1 MPFSMVDNIMQ
12 WAGSLLSPASSSAGD
27 GTQVGPSVR
36 PIQRKYASV
45 FTNTPLL
52 ANVTYLSSW
61 IDTQGTGG
69 VFLFGQVLS
78 NQASAAIGFII
89 QGSNDISN
97 PGLTAQI
104 GTTAAGLFVSANVIG
119 NVVAFC
125 PYRYWRVQYT
135 NGASTQGTFEIVVTE
150 SNIPPGITMGGTNFV
165 NGWPTAWNIPYV
177 GVTGGTSPNNVSI
190 GPIATL
196 STNGTGGSTF
206 DNGTTFEALTSQQ
219 GANISIGVTPLLQTS
234 AAVTNGAVAQRTPN
248 MWHGSQ
254 FSGTGANNI
263 WMPPSTKKARMMKYK
278 IEVSADA
285 TIAGGAAPIN
295 LQFNQ
300 QLGTATDSILPYG
313 STLGFTHRLVVPGSS
328 ASSFLGYDS
337 GWIDLGNGVLG
348 PTAGR
353 ALQMGI
359 QVPQSTAAISSPTWT
374 IASNQWES
382 ATVGFKTSGNAGVF
396 KIVQT
401 TSNAAAA
408 SSVALP
414 ALQMVTGNS
423 YFVFFRTTNPAGGAP
438 TVVVTD
444 TALNSYT
451 TGTLVTNASDGANG
465 SSLGVAYVINA
476 TGVAANI
483 ITLTTSVNL
492 STVVSAIVIEYAG
505 LGSGGIDAAQVGATG
520 NSTSP
525 ASGAY
530 TPATAG
536 DVVFTFMA
544 TAATLAAVPTAP
556 AAFVL
561 RGVPFTFAT
570 GGLAVA
576 DNFGNGALATGQIN
590 VVAIGTEE

>member
-177 GVTGGTSPNNVSI
+177 GGTGGTSPNNVSI

-234 AAVTNGAVAQRTPN
+234 AAVTNGAVHR
-248 MWHGSQ
+248 
-254 FSGTGANNI
+254 GT
-263 WMPPSTKKARMMKYK
+263 
-278 IEVSADA
+278 
-285 TIAGGAAPIN
+285 
-295 LQFNQ
+295 Q
-300 QLGTATDSILPYG
+300 
-313 STLGFTHRLVVPGSS
+313 
-328 ASSFLGYDS
+328 
-337 GWIDLGNGVLG
+337 
-348 PTAGR
+348 
-353 ALQMGI
+353 
-359 QVPQSTAAISSPTWT
+359 
-374 IASNQWES
+374 
-382 ATVGFKTSGNAGVF
+382 
-396 KIVQT
+396 
-401 TSNAAAA
+401 
-408 SSVALP
+408 
-414 ALQMVTGNS
+414 
-423 YFVFFRTTNPAGGAP
+423 
-438 TVVVTD
+438 
-444 TALNSYT
+444 
-451 TGTLVTNASDGANG
+451 
-465 SSLGVAYVINA
+465 LGVA
-476 TGVAANI
+476 
-483 ITLTTSVNL
+483 
-492 STVVSAIVIEYAG
+492 
-505 LGSGGIDAAQVGATG
+505 QVEI
-520 NSTSP
+520 
-525 ASGAY
+525 
-530 TPATAG
+530 G
-536 DVVFTFMA
+536 D
-544 TAATLAAVPTAP
+544 
-556 AAFVL
+556 
-561 RGVPFTFAT
+561 
-570 GGLAVA
+570 
-576 DNFGNGALATGQIN
+576 
-590 VVAIGTEE
+590 VAIGFGLRQGGCSLLILRIDDIELPLRSRQRGAGPRA